1 MFSIDVLG
9 TIDHGASK
17 LSVSV
22 SSVTSQSFLTYSQNE
37 LINKQLPEVLC
48 GGNTV
53 QGSFGSCNWI
63 EYNSNPLTRNHW
75 RAKKKKGGLE
85 ASMRYGA
92 AKVSHLGPPRSR

>member
-1 MFSIDVLG
+1 MGEPRGQVFQMFLFPSYLLCIVWGEIGSPAEKRGSMLSIDVLG

-53 QGSFGSCNWI
+53 
-63 EYNSNPLTRNHW
+63 T
-75 RAKKKKGGLE
+75 GLFW
-85 ASMRYGA
+85 
-92 AKVSHLGPPRSR
+92 VL